1 MSEPITTL
9 KNLGVLRD
17 SMLGDGWYVIYTE
30 HGPKDISRET
40 IEKEFTK

>member
-1 MSEPITTL
+1 MTDPIITL

-17 SMLGDGWYVIYTE
+17 SMLGDRWYVIYTE

-40 IEKEFTK
+40 IEKEFNK